1 MSPRR
6 NYWIPVL
13 AAGSA
18 FFMIVLDTSIVNLA
32 LARIGNDFH
41 AGLTALQWLVDGYA
55 LIFASLLLGAGA
67 LGDRFG
73 VKGTFMAG
81 LGVFTIAS
89 ALCGIAPS
97 IETLQIARV
106 AQGIGAAMLLP
117 NSLAALNQTFS
128 DPHQRAKAIASW
140 ASAGALGIALG
151 PVLGG
156 VLVQTLG
163 WRSIFM
169 VNVPFGLLALWMTY
183 RYIPVGMRHPAR
195 SLDLAGQVLAVA
207 TLASATYAL
216 ISARYDAAAL
226 ALLLAVA
233 FVMVESKQE
242 SPMLPVH
249 LLKIRTLGPV
259 AFVGLLHNVSVY
271 GLIFVLSLFFQR
283 LIGLAPVKAGLLFLP
298 MTLALA
304 IGTRLGAVLLRKHGP
319 FKPLIFGHF
328 AASIGAL
335 GLAIAST
342 WALALPLMMIGIG
355 AGITTPA
362 MSLSVLDSVPKTQS
376 GLASGVLNSA
386 RQLGG
391 VIGVAVLG
399 ALLGDPASLSGART
413 AEYVAAI
420 VLCAAGTLAYLASRG
435 RHATS

>member
-1 MSPRR
+1 
-6 NYWIPVL
+6 
-13 AAGSA
+13 
-18 FFMIVLDTSIVNLA
+18 
-32 LARIGNDFH
+32 
-41 AGLTALQWLVDGYA
+41 
-55 LIFASLLLGAGA
+55 
-67 LGDRFG
+67 
-73 VKGTFMAG
+73 
-81 LGVFTIAS
+81 
-89 ALCGIAPS
+89 
-97 IETLQIARV
+97 
-106 AQGIGAAMLLP
+106 
-117 NSLAALNQTFS
+117 
-128 DPHQRAKAIASW
+128 
-140 ASAGALGIALG
+140 
-151 PVLGG
+151 